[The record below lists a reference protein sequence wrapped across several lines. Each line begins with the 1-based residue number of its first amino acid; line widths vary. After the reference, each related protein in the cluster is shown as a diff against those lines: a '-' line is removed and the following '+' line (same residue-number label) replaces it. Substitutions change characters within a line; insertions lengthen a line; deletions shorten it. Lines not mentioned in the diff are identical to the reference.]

1 MNFSRFFR
9 KTFLEKTYEIIF
21 LEQLFLGN
29 RAMAFGNKFI
39 WKILQK
45 NTCAN
50 FGAGISF
57 YLSCST
63 PAQVL
68 SCEYGKKFQN
78 SFLKKTFGR
87 LFLYFVFPGNF
98 VENLRTKIR

>member
-9 KTFLEKTYEIIF
+9 TAFLEKTYERIF

-39 WKILQK
+39 WEILQK
-45 NTCAN
+45 NTCAD

-57 YLSCST
+57 YLS
-63 PAQVL
+63 
-68 SCEYGKKFQN
+68 
-78 SFLKKTFGR
+78 
-87 LFLYFVFPGNF
+87 
-98 VENLRTKIR
+98 